1 MPNELLLRAK
11 ATPGSQTLGYH
22 EPELQRWANVLPQA
36 SPIRVAPRYEAVGE
50 QIVLVIQSTGQSQSS
65 RSLTDCLRSS
75 LAGLTGLA
83 SEIARRISMISGD
96 EVGIAEMGLW
106 TVKNRLRIRLIQKK
120 HREGLNAEESV
131 VLEQLK
137 REISVHAER
146 VAPRSTEVIDEFE
159 AYVRG
164 LKKRVAAKRRKKV

>member
-1 MPNELLLRAK
+1 
-11 ATPGSQTLGYH
+11 
-22 EPELQRWANVLPQA
+22 
-36 SPIRVAPRYEAVGE
+36 
-50 QIVLVIQSTGQSQSS
+50 
-65 RSLTDCLRSS
+65 
-75 LAGLTGLA
+75 
-83 SEIARRISMISGD
+83 
-96 EVGIAEMGLW
+96 MGLW